1 MRLGAGG
8 VSSPN
13 PVSCLQNGHDPG
25 ALLRLLAVQG
35 WEVAAPGRPQDKLE
49 TDREMGLETGLET
62 AALPTSL
69 VCSYSLAKI
78 RYFLD
83 LFVSLTFH
91 DSCCRCLS
99 LWDRFFH

>member
-1 MRLGAGG
+1 
-8 VSSPN
+8 
-13 PVSCLQNGHDPG
+13 
-25 ALLRLLAVQG
+25 
-35 WEVAAPGRPQDKLE
+35 
-49 TDREMGLETGLET
+49 MGLETGLET